1 MATITTATSGDSNA
15 TGTWTGGVVPVSG
28 DKVVIAHPG
37 TNTLASTAY
46 TLNGAASLGATTIP
60 VAGGSGTI
68 VAGECVQFDHQIGS
82 DEDGQPIYDNTY
94 YRVTTG
100 ITGAGSLVITPGL
113 AYSMASGVSV
123 ANRGHVVTLEASHTW
138 GDDTSSLTPA
148 NNAIAVSGTLRASRT
163 TSQTLRVR
171 GTLFLGDNATL
182 DYGDLLDIIPAG
194 VTTVLEL
201 NDSASMSSGKHGL
214 TSNNRANTTWKMRGV
229 KRTRNTRLTNST
241 GAGATSIMVDDS
253 VSWGI
258 GDRLV
263 VASDTDDPTRSQI
276 VTITGGSS
284 PTWTVSAITNARPA
298 GLRIGNLSSNLTVKA
313 TTDSAQAFVS
323 MYRTQAST
331 AGLIRVGDIR
341 VENCGAGGWTGLSAN
356 PTHYGMAMVA
366 GGPRP
371 ATGYR
376 IAVELTHGNGV
387 YCLSNYIVSRA
398 APHKFEDVAAYG
410 VSASLSCKQIGDG
423 GSTSF
428 VDVIGYRSAVAFSSS
443 FGAGAVGTVVS
454 GGEDWCASIYASTCT
469 VDCKFQDGYTG
480 HATGRVVT
488 GAVGAPSFANC
499 TLYAPKIYE
508 PGPAQAAAVVLRNCV
523 LSSALLTANNTVG
536 NIPAQSAAAVIDTV
550 NGDASDNRV
559 LSYFQTTITD
569 TSTRKRSTYA
579 VKLQPKVANT
589 AITYVFT
596 IPAVSGVAQTIKGSL
611 RFDATYGTATPPSI
625 ALSGQGVTSSF
636 TAPATADAWHDFSF
650 SFTPTNTGDITATVT
665 VQSTSTS
672 GYAWLDGVWH
682 YPMTQSVRHFGY
694 QWLLQAAQVADS
706 RITLTEA
713 AALALPI
720 VVDHGAETITI
731 TGSATAREVFEH
743 CIADLCQT
751 GNQGEAVH
759 ISSATGATFATTYT
773 VVGDVVGVYTDTT
786 GTSASLTLAGLQDA
800 SVLLVDGSGATVEF
814 QAAQSGEFDYVYKF
828 APGATGT
835 WRWVAKAPGRE
846 HATGTFTPGAGGAF
860 SYAPVLTQKL
870 TPSGDPMY
878 TGTTSALVSV
888 SIPGT
893 TNAYI
898 DIGDGTAPLQES
910 FNEAELALVTQAGLE
925 WLAAGKDDVS
935 VFDSGSGDYLF
946 LTAGWRLRRASAGDA
961 NAAIEAYVTSADGA
975 IVDDTNGPVL
985 YLTSNTPAAIAA
997 AVWAYIDRELTQAIP
1012 TAAQI
1017 ADTMLGRNLAGGSDG
1032 GRTVRDALRASRN
1045 KSAISGSTL
1054 TVYQE
1059 DDATPAWTAAVSTAE
1074 RDALQSIDPA

>member
-1 MATITTATSGDSNA
+1 MWAASQVVNATVGRVEVYGSEMRSAAALANTSFGTAVFRNSTLSGTRLFTQASLNASGGATATGC
-15 TGTWTGGVVPVSG
+15 
-28 DKVVIAHPG
+28 
-37 TNTLASTAY
+37 TL
-46 TLNGAASLGATTIP
+46 
-60 VAGGSGTI
+60 
-68 VAGECVQFDHQIGS
+68 
-82 DEDGQPIYDNTY
+82 
-94 YRVTTG
+94 
-100 ITGAGSLVITPGL
+100 
-113 AYSMASGVSV
+113 
-123 ANRGHVVTLEASHTW
+123 
-138 GDDTSSLTPA
+138 
-148 NNAIAVSGTLRASRT
+148 
-163 TSQTLRVR
+163 
-171 GTLFLGDNATL
+171 
-182 DYGDLLDIIPAG
+182 
-194 VTTVLEL
+194 
-201 NDSASMSSGKHGL
+201 
-214 TSNNRANTTWKMRGV
+214 SNNL
-229 KRTRNTRLTNST
+229 LTNSNTT
-241 GAGATSIMVDDS
+241 GSAPTKSQRFALTGVNADAT
-253 VSWGI
+253 
-258 GDRLV
+258 
-263 VASDTDDPTRSQI
+263 
-276 VTITGGSS
+276 
-284 PTWTVSAITNARPA
+284 
-298 GLRIGNLSSNLTVKA
+298 
-313 TTDSAQAFVS
+313 
-323 MYRTQAST
+323 
-331 AGLIRVGDIR
+331 
-341 VENCGAGGWTGLSAN
+341 
-356 PTHYGMAMVA
+356 
-366 GGPRP
+366 
-371 ATGYR
+371 
-376 IAVELTHGNGV
+376 
-387 YCLSNYIVSRA
+387 
-398 APHKFEDVAAYG
+398 
-410 VSASLSCKQIGDG
+410 
-423 GSTSF
+423 
-428 VDVIGYRSAVAFSSS
+428 
-443 FGAGAVGTVVS
+443 
-454 GGEDWCASIYASTCT
+454 
-469 VDCKFQDGYTG
+469 
-480 HATGRVVT
+480 
-488 GAVGAPSFANC
+488 
-499 TLYAPKIYE
+499 
-508 PGPAQAAAVVLRNCV
+508 
-523 LSSALLTANNTVG
+523 
-536 NIPAQSAAAVIDTV
+536 
-550 NGDASDNRV
+550 DNRV
-559 LSYFQTTITD
+559 LSYWQTTVTD
-569 TSTRKRSTYA
+569 TTTRKRSTYA

-589 AITYVFT
+589 AITYTFT
-596 IPAVSGVAQTIKGSL
+596 LPAVSGVAQTIKGSL

-625 ALSGQGVTSSF
+625 ALSGQGVTASF
-636 TAPATADAWHDFSF
+636 TAPATADAWHDFTLT
-650 SFTPTNTGDITATVT
+650 FTPTSTGDITATVT

-672 GYAWLDGVWH
+672 GFAWLDGVYH
-682 YPMTQSVRHFGY
+682 YPMTQSVRHYGY
-694 QWLLQAAQVADS
+694 QWLPKAAQDVDT

-751 GNQGEAVH
+751 ANQGEAVH
-759 ISSATGATFATTYT
+759 ISSATGETFETTYT

-814 QAAQSGEFDYVYKF
+814 QAAQSGEFDYVYNF

-893 TNAYI
+893 TTAYI

-910 FNEAELALVTQAGLE
+910 FNETELALVTQAGLE

-961 NAAIEAYVTSADGA
+961 NAAIEAYVTSADGV

-997 AVWAYIDRELTQAIP
+997 AVWAHIDRELTQAIP

-1054 TVYQE
+1054 TIYQE